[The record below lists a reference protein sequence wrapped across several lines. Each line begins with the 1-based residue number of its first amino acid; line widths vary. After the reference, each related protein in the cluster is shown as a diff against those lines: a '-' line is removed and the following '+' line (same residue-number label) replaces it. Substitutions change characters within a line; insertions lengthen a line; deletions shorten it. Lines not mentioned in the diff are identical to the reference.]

1 MRMQSAIEKSRRERD
16 AIVKQKRERAV
27 SLLRNGTK
35 RSDVVKR
42 TGVAR
47 TTIDRLYNALHQ
59 SDTKKLDA
67 LLSPELNRRGRRPVI
82 SPQESGLIEKD
93 RLRC

>member
-1 MRMQSAIEKSRRERD
+1 M
-16 AIVKQKRERAV
+16 KQKKERSF

-35 RSDVVKR
+35 RSDVVKQ
-42 TGVAR
+42 TGVTR
-47 TTIDRLYNALHQ
+47 TTIDRLYHALHQ

-82 SPQESGLIEKD
+82 SPQGSGLIKKD
-93 RLRC
+93 RLRS